1 MILITGGTGFFGSHL
16 VPRLVTAG
24 EQVRVLAR
32 QAAPMSGVEVVA
44 GDVRDLSAVVRAARG
59 CRAVIHLVGIIREQK
74 GADYQ
79 SLHVGGT
86 RNIIRSCAEAGV
98 HRLLHMSALGARPR
112 ARSRYHKTKW
122 QAEELVRSSGLA
134 ATIFRPSI
142 MFGAGNGFFPQLRQI
157 LRYGPVIPIIGR
169 GVTALQPIWVED
181 VASCFLSALDN
192 PATEGHTY
200 QLAGPEVYGFEQ
212 LVDLLAEA
220 EGVNKPKL
228 HLPALLMRPAVS
240 LLSHLLPNFP
250 ITGDQLTMLLEDN
263 ICDIT
268 EMQEVFGIEPARL
281 ADHLND

>member
-1 MILITGGTGFFGSHL
+1 MILVTGGTGFFGSHL

-32 QAAPMSGVEVVA
+32 QAAPMPGVEVVA

-74 GADYQ
+74 GANYH

-86 RNIIRSCAEAGV
+86 RIIIRACGEAGV

-122 QAEELVRSSGLA
+122 QAEELVRSSALA

-142 MFGAGNGFFPQLRQI
+142 MFGAGNSFFPQLRQI

-169 GVTALQPIWVED
+169 GVTALQPVWAED
-181 VASCFLSALDN
+181 VVSCFLAALDN

-200 QLAGPEVYGFEQ
+200 QLGGPEVFGFEQ
-212 LVDLLAEA
+212 LVDLLADA
-220 EGVNKPKL
+220 EEVNKPKL
-228 HLPALLMRPAVS
+228 HLPPLLVRPAVS

-263 ICDIT
+263 ICDIA
-268 EMQEVFGIEPARL
+268 EMREVFSIQPARL